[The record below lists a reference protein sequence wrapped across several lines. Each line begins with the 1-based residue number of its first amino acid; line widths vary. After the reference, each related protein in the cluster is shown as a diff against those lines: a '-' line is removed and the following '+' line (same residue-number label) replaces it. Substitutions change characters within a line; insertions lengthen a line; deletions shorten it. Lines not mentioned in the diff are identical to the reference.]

1 MEVCANDYW
10 LPVCADGWRADGW
23 QLPEAQVVCRQLGYP
38 TEGQFLQFLSD
49 IKCLY
54 LRM

>member
-1 MEVCANDYW
+1 MEVCVNDYW
-10 LPVCADGWRADGW
+10 VPVCARNWR
-23 QLPEAQVVCRQLGYP
+23 LPKAQVVCRQLGYP